1 MPVSAGS
8 TPAEG
13 TIAGEARQD
22 EHPPCKREA
31 AGSSPATGSLANA
44 ARTVRAPLSY
54 GGGCR
59 FESDRWLSGDAQV
72 CSAVLQTAPARFDTE
87 VVHSARMAKLEK
99 APGPEPGFLGVRLPV
114 RVRMSAGC
122 GSAWSEHSVRIRG
135 VARSNRANPTQGAVD
150 EVGRVARLSPGTR
163 CGFEARPRHGKWALG
178 KLSRRRHARV
188 AQLEER
194 RSYTP
199 EVGGSKPSAG
209 THDDGGCSS
218 PARAPGRGPGGSGLD
233 PRQSPQG
240 DAPT

>member
-54 GGGCR
+54 SGGCR

-72 CSAVLQTAPARFDTE
+72 CSAVLQTAPARFNTE

-114 RVRMSAGC
+114 RVRQRVVAQLGQSTRS
-122 GSAWSEHSVRIRG
+122 GSEGSRVRIAPTRRK
-135 VARSNRANPTQGAVD
+135 ARWTKWA
-150 EVGRVARLSPGTR
+150 ESPGFHP
-163 CGFEARPRHGKWALG
+163 GHVAGSRPVRATKV
-178 KLSRRRHARV
+178 HARV

-218 PARAPGRGPGGSGLD
+218 PARAPGCEPGGSGLD